1 MKNQYFGDFGDY
13 QKFSLLKHLR
23 DLSSF
28 KIIVHWMK
36 TKDDSSNDGSKIKYL
51 SNANEWSIFEPEIF
65 DFLTKHLALNT
76 RDLSLYEK
84 SHHARDINFLS
95 EYIEN
100 EDIRQKLLE
109 GIRHANSDLVF
120 FDPDNGIEV
129 KSTNSKNRHKYVTW
143 TDIKTAF
150 DSGKSV
156 LIYQHYS
163 RMNRDKFI
171 AQKLIEFND
180 RFKEEI
186 FVIKV
191 KHSVYFLMPQ
201 EKHKTP
207 ISNALKGYSS
217 LWKDT
222 AVVKNHPSISP
233 QRLAE
238 LRRTTLIASAGAS
251 TRLEGSK
258 LSDKEVE
265 QVANTVF
272 GQK

>member
-23 DLSSF
+23 DLS
-28 KIIVHWMK
+28 KLEIIVHWMK
-36 TKDDSSNDGSKIKYL
+36 TRDDSSNDGSKIKYL
-51 SNANEWSIFEPEIF
+51 SSVGEWSIFEPEIF
-65 DFLTKHLALNT
+65 DFLTKHLAVNT

-84 SHHARDINFLS
+84 SHHARDINFLN
-95 EYIEN
+95 EYIEDEN
-100 EDIRQKLLE
+100 IRYKLLE
-109 GIRHANSDLVF
+109 KIKNSDSDLIF

-129 KSTNSKNRHKYVTW
+129 KSTNSKNKHKYVAW

-156 LIYQHYS
+156 LVYQHYS

-171 AQKLIEFND
+171 AQKLAEFSD
-180 RFKEEI
+180 HFQEDI

-191 KHSVYFLMPQ
+191 KHSVYFLLPQ

-207 ISNALKGYSS
+207 ISNALKNYSL
-217 LWKDT
+217 LWKDMV
-222 AVVKNHPSISP
+222 VVKKHPTVFP
-233 QRLAE
+233 ERLTE
-238 LRRTTLIASAGAS
+238 LRRATLIASAGAS
-251 TRLEGSK
+251 TRIEGSK

-265 QVANTVF
+265 QVANIVF
-272 GQK
+272 GRK

>member
-23 DLSSF
+23 DLSGL
-28 KIIVHWMK
+28 KIVVHWMK

-51 SNANEWSIFEPEIF
+51 SNVNEWSIFEPEIF
-65 DFLTKHLALNT
+65 DFLTKHLALKM
-76 RDLSLYEK
+76 RDLSLYEQ
-84 SHHARDINFLS
+84 SHHARDIDFLNQ
-95 EYIEN
+95 YIEDG
-100 EDIRQKLLE
+100 ETREKLLE
-109 GIRHANSDLVF
+109 QIKDTNSDLVF

-129 KSTNSKNRHKYVTW
+129 KSTNSKNRHKYVAW
-143 TDIKTAF
+143 TDIRAVF

-156 LIYQHYS
+156 LVYQHYS

-171 AQKLIEFND
+171 ALKLAEFSNYFQKD
-180 RFKEEI
+180 V

-191 KHSVYFLMPQ
+191 KHSVYFLLSQ
-201 EKHKTP
+201 DKHKTR
-207 ISNALKGYSS
+207 ISDALKDYAS

-222 AVVKNHPSISP
+222 VVVQQYPSVPSE
-233 QRLAE
+233 RLEE
-238 LRRTTLIASAGAS
+238 LRRDTLIASAGSS

-258 LSDKEVE
+258 LSDEEVE
-265 QVANTVF
+265 QVANIVF